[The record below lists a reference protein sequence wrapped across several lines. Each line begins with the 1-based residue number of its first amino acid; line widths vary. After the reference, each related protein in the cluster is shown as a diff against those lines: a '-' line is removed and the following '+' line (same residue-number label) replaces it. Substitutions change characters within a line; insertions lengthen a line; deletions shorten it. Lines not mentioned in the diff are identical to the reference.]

1 MRTSAHSPVKYPIG
15 VQVKVEQQLP
25 TATPRNDGRSALFVV
40 GRRCGRRRPVTVI
53 ASLHFD
59 DARYRVRLL
68 TGAPA
73 VALYVAD

>member
-25 TATPRNDGRSALFVV
+25 TATPRDDGRSALFVV
-40 GRRCGRRRPVTVI
+40 GRRCGRRRSVTVI
-53 ASLHFD
+53 TSLHF